1 MRSRERGGRLVTS
14 SATTR
19 SDEVYERLRDEI
31 VRGFIRPNERL
42 VEVDLAE
49 RLGVSRTPVRESL
62 KRLAAEGLIHGG
74 RHHLVVREHA
84 PDEIREIY
92 EARAALEGYAA
103 RLAAQRATSAEL
115 AQIAA
120 LHETDITKL
129 VRSPREHIVDVNDR
143 FHDAIIKAA
152 HNRRL
157 LELIRHNREF
167 YFNYRIANLY
177 TNTEAETSLDEHTA
191 ILRALEARDPDAAE
205 AATRNHV
212 AEALKVT
219 LAKLRGEP

>member
-1 MRSRERGGRLVTS
+1 MRALPGN
-14 SATTR
+14 SAATR
-19 SDEVYERLRDEI
+19 SDEVYERLREEI
-31 VRGFIRPNERL
+31 VKGLIRPNERL

-62 KRLAAEGLIHGG
+62 KRLEAEGLIHGG

-103 RLAAQRATSAEL
+103 RLAADRASASDL
-115 AQIAA
+115 AKIA
-120 LHETDITKL
+120 LWHEADHKKL
-129 VRSPREHIVDVNDR
+129 LRSPREHIVNVNDR
-143 FHDAIIKAA
+143 FHDAIIAAA

-157 LELIRHNREF
+157 LDLIRRNREF

-177 TNTEAETSLDEHTA
+177 TDAESEASLEGHTA
-191 ILRALEARDPDAAE
+191 ILRALERRDPVGAE
-205 AATRNHV
+205 AATRAHV
-212 AEALKVT
+212 MEALRVT
-219 LAKLRGEP
+219 LEKLRNGA

>member
-1 MRSRERGGRLVTS
+1 M
-14 SATTR
+14 TR

-31 VRGFIRPNERL
+31 VKGLIRPNERL
-42 VEVDLAE
+42 VEVDLAV

-74 RHHLVVREHA
+74 RHRLVVREHA

-103 RLAAQRATSAEL
+103 RLASQRATPAEL
-115 AQIAA
+115 ARIAS

-129 VRSPREHIVDVNDR
+129 VRQPREHIVDVNDR
-143 FHDAIIKAA
+143 FHDAIIEAA

-157 LELIRHNREF
+157 LELIRRNREF

-177 TNTEAETSLDEHTA
+177 SNREAETSLAEHTA
-191 ILRALEARDPDAAE
+191 ILRALEARNPDAAE
-205 AATRNHV
+205 TATRAHV
-212 AEALKVT
+212 DEALKVT
-219 LAKLRGEP
+219 LAKLRGEPAG